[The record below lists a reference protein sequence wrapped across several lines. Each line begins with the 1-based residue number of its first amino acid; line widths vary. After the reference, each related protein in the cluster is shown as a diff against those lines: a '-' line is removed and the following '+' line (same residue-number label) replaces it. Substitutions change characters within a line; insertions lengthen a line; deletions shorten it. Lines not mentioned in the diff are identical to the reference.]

1 MGFGKLIR
9 SLSFRK
15 KKSKSV
21 ESTAVTPQNDNG
33 DPLASTSKIERSKSS
48 SLPRDMKFK
57 VGPSRAASEDP
68 ATSSDR
74 IRGRST
80 SFTFRSDPEKV
91 QNSTFNLIRRKKSK
105 QTPTSTY
112 TLYNINNLSKEVQTS
127 MISLCNLDNNVQT
140 STTSLNKNV
149 VKSASTSSLGK
160 VSERLRTSI
169 SSLKKQKTGSSLS
182 LSRDSEKLKTSS
194 SSLSNKQKASSS
206 SSLSKDFEKLQ
217 FISSSLLNKQKVGS
231 SSSLSKEIDK
241 LQVSNSSSKKLSSS
255 SITKDPDKL
264 PISASITHSCDDQ
277 DRSSSLPRRTIPPI
291 TSHRSMDSDRN
302 KISSSKGPRLRSTSL
317 TFSREDEKSSSFTT
331 RRKKS
336 NQQLSTLTLYNINN
350 FSKVVQT
357 SLMEQCNPPKSK
369 EVHTSTSSLITYTA
383 GSFLSLNLDPENQ
396 EAHSTSEQAAPQKP
410 PRQTETTTVTLH
422 NRPRPSVSE
431 VKYVIVKHTTV

>member
-68 ATSSDR
+68 ASSSDR

-149 VKSASTSSLGK
+149 VKSASTSNLGK

-182 LSRDSEKLKTSS
+182 LSRDSEKLKKSS
-194 SSLSNKQKASSS
+194 SSLSNKQKASSF

-217 FISSSLLNKQKVGS
+217 SVSSSLLNKQKVGS

-369 EVHTSTSSLITYTA
+369 EVHTSTSSLVTYTA

-396 EAHSTSEQAAPQKP
+396 EAHSEQAAPQKP